1 MANHQQLLLASSSVY
16 RKSLLEKFG
25 LAFDTCSPDIDE
37 SALPAEDAQ
46 TLVRR
51 LAVLKAL
58 AVTPQY
64 PEHLIIASDQ
74 VAVLGDKILGKPG
87 DFDNAVAQL
96 SACSGQVVTFYTSLC
111 VHDARSDVSTTLVEP
126 FEVGFRDLNEVEIH
140 NYIKMEQPL
149 DCAGSFKSEGLG
161 ITLFSYLRGD
171 DPNSLIGL
179 PLIQLLKILRDKH
192 GLNPLLDIS

>member
-179 PLIQLLKILRDKH
+179 PLIQLLKVLRDKH
-192 GLNPLLDIS
+192 GLNPLL

>member
-161 ITLFSYLRGD
+161 VSLFKRMEGD
-171 DPNSLIGL
+171 DPTSLIGL
-179 PLIQLLKILRDKH
+179 PLIELCNILRAAH
-192 GLNPLLDIS
+192 YM

>member
-179 PLIQLLKILRDKH
+179 PLIQLLKVLRDKH